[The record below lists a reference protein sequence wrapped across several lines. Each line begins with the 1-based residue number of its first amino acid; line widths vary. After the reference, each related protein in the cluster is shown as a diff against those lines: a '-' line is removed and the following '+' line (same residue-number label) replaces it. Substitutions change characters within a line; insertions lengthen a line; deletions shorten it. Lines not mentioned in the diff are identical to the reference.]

1 MSLKVK
7 TTNGSWVYIPGT
19 KGRDGDEHVYIGAE
33 APSDKS
39 MIWFQTTT
47 ARDSG
52 VRRFDLNS
60 NDWVLLPGTQ
70 GIGIASAIVNED
82 GNLILTLDDIAATT
96 IDTGYVK
103 GPPGAE
109 VQLRS
114 NGSYLQWKYDN
125 ESDWKDLI
133 ALEEITKD
141 YLPLSGGTLTG
152 DLNLSYT
159 TNSDSS
165 KLSVFDTNKDSYY
178 NIASYTGT
186 LNLGDTSKL
195 TIIRSQNFLRR
206 ETGYT
211 KYKIYDEGT
220 FVADTDYATPAF
232 VTTETAKYLPL
243 TGGLMTG
250 PILIHNSG
258 DSLDTVLAYSDG
270 VGILSTAF
278 NSETPYRGI
287 QFGGDSTS
295 IITFNDNGE
304 NRLQHVSGTQFG
316 QILSSIYFRPGREY
330 VEPSAVINSTL
341 TDYTAATSA
350 QDITNTDSIKT
361 ALQKV
366 GFYTKA
372 GLYTKAEIDALI
384 SSVLSYAGSVDSFA
398 NLPTTGVKVG
408 DVYNVRSEFDLDN
421 NHYPAGTNVAA
432 AAVSGNT
439 VTWDPLG
446 GSFELTKASIEAV
459 LTGNITSHTHNYLP
473 LSGGRLTGSLAV
485 ESYIKGIGYLA
496 VAAPSFPQIQFE
508 NASSTPYTSLLFT
521 NILSGNSKSLLFRP
535 DSTVSQDGV
544 VYHSLNFQAGV
555 NYVAPS
561 ALSNYVDLTSTQII
575 SGYKVFSGVPMFGQ
589 KSSTTFNTTGII
601 SDSNDPSIL
610 CFRLGRGDGNSIW
623 RLQQESNTTALLGIQ
638 GRKAMKITSNPSE
651 ISVTADK
658 FIGAATSLVEENI
671 YTATNFGTS
680 DKRLKRSIKKI
691 DEVVTEKAIDSIDLN
706 RSFIYK
712 KSGVKGY
719 GPIAQD
725 LEEVFPE
732 LVYTNDKGIKG
743 INNTALLHLQIQG
756 LYQKIQELQDQLAQT
771 SFKEKIG
778 IWSRL
783 KQALKKWLLP

>member
-96 IDTGYVK
+96 IDTGYIK

-125 ESDWKDLI
+125 EADWKDLI
-133 ALEEITKD
+133 ALEEIIKD

-165 KLSVFDTNKDSYY
+165 KLSVFDANKASYY

-186 LNLGDTSKL
+186 LNLGDASKL

-220 FVADTDYATPAF
+220 FIADTDYATPAF

-243 TGGLMTG
+243 TGGLMAG

-258 DSLDTVLAYSDG
+258 DSLDTILAYSDG
-270 VGILSTAF
+270 VSILSTAS
-278 NSETPYRGI
+278 NSETSYRGI
-287 QFGGDSTS
+287 QLGGDSTS
-295 IITFNDNGE
+295 IIAFNDNGE
-304 NRLQHVSGTQFG
+304 SRLQHTSGSQFG
-316 QILSSIYFRPGREY
+316 YILSSIYFKPGIDY
-330 VEPSAVINSTL
+330 VEPSSVINSIL
-341 TDYTAATSA
+341 TDYTAETSA
-350 QDITNTDSIKT
+350 KDITSTDSIKT

-372 GLYTKAEIDALI
+372 GLYTKAEIDNLI
-384 SSVLSYAGSVDSFA
+384 SSVLTYAGSVNSFA
-398 NLPTTGVKVG
+398 DLPTTGVKVG
-408 DVYNVRSEFDLDN
+408 DVYNIATEFDLGG

-432 AAVSGNT
+432 GAINDGNI
-439 VTWDPLG
+439 TWDPLG
-446 GSFELTKASIEAV
+446 GSFNLTKESVEAV
-459 LTGNITSHTHNYLP
+459 LTGNITSHTHSYLP
-473 LSGGRLTGSLAV
+473 LTGGSLTGNLSTTGIITSTGRLIVRDA
-485 ESYIKGIGYLA
+485 SY
-496 VAAPSFPQIQFE
+496 PQIIFRHTGDS
-508 NASSTPYTSLLFT
+508 AYDSLLFT
-521 NILSGNSKSLLFRP
+521 NTLSGSVRSLLFRP

-544 VYHSLNFQAGV
+544 VYHSLNFQAGIDYIAPATLSG
-555 NYVAPS
+555 YVT
-561 ALSNYVDLTSTQII
+561 TSTTQEIP
-575 SGYKVFSGVPMFGQ
+575 GYKVFTYAPMFGQ
-589 KSSTTFNTTGII
+589 KSSFTYNTTGII
-601 SDSNDPSIL
+601 NNEDASTVFV
-610 CFRLGRGDGNSIW
+610 FRLGSGESIW
-623 RLQQESNTTALLGIQ
+623 RLQQESNTVALLGIQ
-638 GRKAMKITSNPSE
+638 GRKAMKITSNASD
-651 ISVTADK
+651 ISITADK

-691 DEVVTEKAIDSIDLN
+691 DESVIEKAVDSINLN

-719 GPIAQD
+719 GPVAQD

-732 LVYTNDKGIKG
+732 LVYTNDRGIKG
-743 INNTALLHLQIQG
+743 VNNTALLHLQIQG

>member
-70 GIGIASAIVNED
+70 GIGIASAIVNEE

-165 KLSVFDTNKDSYY
+165 KLSVFDANKASYY

-220 FVADTDYATPAF
+220 FIADEDYATPTF

-243 TGGLMTG
+243 AGGLMTG
-250 PILIHNSG
+250 PILTHNSG
-258 DSLDTVLAYSDG
+258 DSLDTVLAYADG
-270 VGILSTAF
+270 VSVLSTTF
-278 NSETPYRGI
+278 NPEVPLRGI

-446 GSFELTKASIEAV
+446 GSFELTKASVEEV
-459 LTGNITSHTHNYLP
+459 LTGNITSHTHSYLP
-473 LSGGRLTGSLAV
+473 LSGGSLTGNLSTTGL
-485 ESYIKGIGYLA
+485 ITTTGQLIIRD
-496 VAAPSFPQIQFE
+496 AAYPQVLFRHTGGS
-508 NASSTPYTSLLFT
+508 AYDSLLFT
-521 NILSGNSKSLLFRP
+521 NTLSGSVRSLMFRP
-535 DSTVSQDGV
+535 DNTVYQDGV
-544 VYHSLNFQAGV
+544 VYHSLNFQAGIDYIAPATLSG
-555 NYVAPS
+555 YVT
-561 ALSNYVDLTSTQII
+561 TSTTQEIP
-575 SGYKVFSGVPMFGQ
+575 GYKVFTYAPMFGQ
-589 KSSTTFNTTGII
+589 KSSFTYNTTGII
-601 SDSNDPSIL
+601 NNEDASTVFI
-610 CFRLGRGDGNSIW
+610 FRLGYGESIW
-623 RLQQESNTTALLGIQ
+623 RLQQESNTVALLGIQ
-638 GRKAMKITSNPSE
+638 GRKAMKITSNASD
-651 ISVTADK
+651 ISITADK

-691 DEVVTEKAIDSIDLN
+691 DESVIEKAVDSINLN

-719 GPIAQD
+719 GPVAQD

-732 LVYTNDKGIKG
+732 LVYTNDRGIKG
-743 INNTALLHLQIQG
+743 VNNTALLHLQIQG

>member
-19 KGRDGDEHVYIGAE
+19 KGRDGDEHVYIGSE

-96 IDTGYVK
+96 IDTGYIK

-125 ESDWKDLI
+125 EADWKDLI

-165 KLSVFDTNKDSYY
+165 KLSVFDANKASYY

-220 FVADTDYATPAF
+220 FIADTDYATPAF

-243 TGGLMTG
+243 TGGLMAG

-258 DSLDTVLAYSDG
+258 DSLDTILAYSDG
-270 VGILSTAF
+270 VSILSTAF
-278 NSETPYRGI
+278 NSETSYRGI
-287 QFGGDSTS
+287 QLGGDSTS
-295 IITFNDNGE
+295 IIAFNDNGE
-304 NRLQHVSGTQFG
+304 SRLQHTSGSQFG
-316 QILSSIYFRPGREY
+316 YILSSIYFKPGIDY
-330 VEPSAVINSTL
+330 VEPSSVINSIL
-341 TDYTAATSA
+341 TDYTAETSA
-350 QDITNTDSIKT
+350 KDITSTDSIKT

-372 GLYTKAEIDALI
+372 GLYTKAEIDNLI
-384 SSVLSYAGSVDSFA
+384 SSVLTYAGSVNSFA
-398 NLPTTGVKVG
+398 DLPTTGVKVG
-408 DVYNVRSEFDLDN
+408 DVYNIATEFDLGG

-432 AAVSGNT
+432 GAINDGNI
-439 VTWDPLG
+439 TWDPLG
-446 GSFELTKASIEAV
+446 GSFNLTKESVEAV
-459 LTGNITSHTHNYLP
+459 LTGNITSHTHSYLP
-473 LSGGRLTGSLAV
+473 LTGGSLTGNLSTTGVITSTGRLIVRDA
-485 ESYIKGIGYLA
+485 SY
-496 VAAPSFPQIQFE
+496 PQIIFRHTGDS
-508 NASSTPYTSLLFT
+508 AYDSLLFT
-521 NILSGNSKSLLFRP
+521 NTLSGSVRSLLFRP

-544 VYHSLNFQAGV
+544 VYHSLNFQAGIDYIAPATLSG
-555 NYVAPS
+555 YVT
-561 ALSNYVDLTSTQII
+561 TSTTQEIP
-575 SGYKVFSGVPMFGQ
+575 GYKVFTYAPMFGQ
-589 KSSTTFNTTGII
+589 KSSFTYNTTGII
-601 SDSNDPSIL
+601 NNEDASTVFV
-610 CFRLGRGDGNSIW
+610 FRLGYGESIW
-623 RLQQESNTTALLGIQ
+623 RLQQESNTVALLGIQ
-638 GRKAMKITSNPSE
+638 GRKAMKITSNASD
-651 ISVTADK
+651 ISITADK

-691 DEVVTEKAIDSIDLN
+691 DESVIEKAVDSINLN

-719 GPIAQD
+719 GPVAQD

-732 LVYTNDKGIKG
+732 LVYTNDRGIKG
-743 INNTALLHLQIQG
+743 VNNTALLHLQIQG

>member
-96 IDTGYVK
+96 IDTGYIK

-125 ESDWKDLI
+125 EADWKDLI
-133 ALEEITKD
+133 ALEEIIKD

-165 KLSVFDTNKDSYY
+165 KLSVFDANKASYY

-186 LNLGDTSKL
+186 LNLGDASKL

-220 FVADTDYATPAF
+220 FIADTDYATPAF

-243 TGGLMTG
+243 TGGLMAG

-258 DSLDTVLAYSDG
+258 DSLDTILAYSDG
-270 VGILSTAF
+270 VSILSTAF
-278 NSETPYRGI
+278 NSETSYRGI
-287 QFGGDSTS
+287 QLGGDSTS
-295 IITFNDNGE
+295 IIAFNDNGE
-304 NRLQHVSGTQFG
+304 SRLQHTSGSQFG
-316 QILSSIYFRPGREY
+316 YILSSIYFKPGIDY
-330 VEPSAVINSTL
+330 VEPSSVINSIL
-341 TDYTAATSA
+341 TDYTAETSA
-350 QDITNTDSIKT
+350 KDITSTDSIKT

-372 GLYTKAEIDALI
+372 GLYTKAEIDNLI
-384 SSVLSYAGSVDSFA
+384 SSVLTYAGSVNSFA
-398 NLPTTGVKVG
+398 DLPTTGVKVG
-408 DVYNVRSEFDLDN
+408 DVYNIATEFDLGG

-432 AAVSGNT
+432 GAINDGNI
-439 VTWDPLG
+439 TWDPLG
-446 GSFELTKASIEAV
+446 GSFNLTKESVEAV
-459 LTGNITSHTHNYLP
+459 LTGNITSHTHSYLP
-473 LSGGRLTGSLAV
+473 LTGGSLTGNLSTTGIITSTGRLIVRDA
-485 ESYIKGIGYLA
+485 SY
-496 VAAPSFPQIQFE
+496 PQIIFRHTGDS
-508 NASSTPYTSLLFT
+508 AYDSLLFT
-521 NILSGNSKSLLFRP
+521 NTLSGSVRSLLFRP

-544 VYHSLNFQAGV
+544 VYHSLNFQAGIDYIAPATLSG
-555 NYVAPS
+555 YVT
-561 ALSNYVDLTSTQII
+561 TSTTQEIP
-575 SGYKVFSGVPMFGQ
+575 GYKVFTYAPMFGQ
-589 KSSTTFNTTGII
+589 KSSFTYNTTGII
-601 SDSNDPSIL
+601 NNEDASTVFV
-610 CFRLGRGDGNSIW
+610 FRLGYGESIW
-623 RLQQESNTTALLGIQ
+623 RLQQESNTVALLGIQ
-638 GRKAMKITSNPSE
+638 GRKAMKITSNASD
-651 ISVTADK
+651 ISITADK

-691 DEVVTEKAIDSIDLN
+691 DESVIEKAVDSINLN

-719 GPIAQD
+719 GPVAQD

-732 LVYTNDKGIKG
+732 LVYTNDRGIKG
-743 INNTALLHLQIQG
+743 VNNTALLHLQIQG

>member
-96 IDTGYVK
+96 IDTGYIK

-125 ESDWKDLI
+125 EADWKDLI
-133 ALEEITKD
+133 ALEEIIKD

-165 KLSVFDTNKDSYY
+165 KLSVFDANKASYY

-186 LNLGDTSKL
+186 LNLGDASKL

-220 FVADTDYATPAF
+220 FIADTDYATPAF

-243 TGGLMTG
+243 TGGLMAG

-258 DSLDTVLAYSDG
+258 DSLDTILAYSDG
-270 VGILSTAF
+270 VSILSTAF
-278 NSETPYRGI
+278 NSETSYRGI
-287 QFGGDSTS
+287 QLGGDSTS
-295 IITFNDNGE
+295 IIAFNDNGE
-304 NRLQHVSGTQFG
+304 SRLQHTSGSQFG
-316 QILSSIYFRPGREY
+316 YILSSIYFKPGIDY
-330 VEPSAVINSTL
+330 VEPSSVINSIL
-341 TDYTAATSA
+341 TDYTAETSA
-350 QDITNTDSIKT
+350 KDITSTDSIKT

-372 GLYTKAEIDALI
+372 GLYTKAEIDNLI
-384 SSVLSYAGSVDSFA
+384 SSVLTYAGSVNSFA
-398 NLPTTGVKVG
+398 DLPTTGVKVG
-408 DVYNVRSEFDLDN
+408 DVYNIATEFDLGG

-432 AAVSGNT
+432 GAINDGNI
-439 VTWDPLG
+439 TWDPLG
-446 GSFELTKASIEAV
+446 GSFNLTKESVEAV
-459 LTGNITSHTHNYLP
+459 LTGNITSHTHSYLP
-473 LSGGRLTGSLAV
+473 LTGGSLTGNLSTTGIITSTGRLIVRDA
-485 ESYIKGIGYLA
+485 SY
-496 VAAPSFPQIQFE
+496 PQIIFRHTGDS
-508 NASSTPYTSLLFT
+508 AYDSLLFT
-521 NILSGNSKSLLFRP
+521 NTLSGSVRSLLFRP

-544 VYHSLNFQAGV
+544 VYHSLNFQAGIDYIAPATLSG
-555 NYVAPS
+555 YVT
-561 ALSNYVDLTSTQII
+561 TSTTQEIP
-575 SGYKVFSGVPMFGQ
+575 GYKVFTYAPMFGQ
-589 KSSTTFNTTGII
+589 KSSFTYNTTGVINNEDT
-601 SDSNDPSIL
+601 STVFV
-610 CFRLGRGDGNSIW
+610 FRLGAGEGIW

-638 GRKAMKITSNPSE
+638 GRKAMKITSNASD
-651 ISVTADK
+651 ISITADK

-691 DEVVTEKAIDSIDLN
+691 DESVIEKAVDSINLN

-719 GPIAQD
+719 GPVAQD

-732 LVYTNDKGIKG
+732 LVYTNDRGIKG
-743 INNTALLHLQIQG
+743 VNNTALLHLQIQG

>member
-141 YLPLSGGTLTG
+141 YLPLEGGTLTG

-159 TNSDSS
+159 TSSDSS
-165 KLSVFDTNKDSYY
+165 KLSVFDTTKGSYY

-446 GSFELTKASIEAV
+446 GSFELTKASVEEV
-459 LTGNITSHTHNYLP
+459 LTGNITSHTHSYLP
-473 LSGGRLTGSLAV
+473 LSGGSLTGNLSTT
-485 ESYIKGIGYLA
+485 GIITSTGQLIVRDATY
-496 VAAPSFPQIQFE
+496 PQIIFRRTGDS
-508 NASSTPYTSLLFT
+508 AYDSLLFT
-521 NILSGNSKSLLFRP
+521 NTLSGSVKSLLFRP
-535 DSTVSQDGV
+535 DSTVSQDGI

-555 NYVAPS
+555 NYVAPGT
-561 ALSNYVDLTSTQII
+561 LSGYVTTSTTQEIP
-575 SGYKVFSGVPMFGQ
+575 GYKVFTYAPMFGQ
-589 KSSTTFNTTGII
+589 KSSFTYNTTGVINNEDT
-601 SDSNDPSIL
+601 STVFV
-610 CFRLGRGDGNSIW
+610 FRLGAGEGIW

-638 GRKAMKITSNPSE
+638 GRKAMKITSNASDVS
-651 ISVTADK
+651 ITADK

-691 DEVVTEKAIDSIDLN
+691 DEAVIEKAIDSINLN

-725 LEEVFPE
+725 LEEIFPE
-732 LVYTNDKGIKG
+732 LVYTNDRGIKG
-743 INNTALLHLQIQG
+743 VNNTALLHLQIQG

>member
-96 IDTGYVK
+96 IDTGYIK

-133 ALEEITKD
+133 ALEEIIKD

-165 KLSVFDTNKDSYY
+165 KLSVFDANKASYY

-186 LNLGDTSKL
+186 LNLGDASKL

-220 FVADTDYATPAF
+220 FIADTDYATPAF

-243 TGGLMTG
+243 TGGLMAG

-258 DSLDTVLAYSDG
+258 DSLDTILAYSDG
-270 VGILSTAF
+270 VSILSTAF
-278 NSETPYRGI
+278 NSETSYRGI
-287 QFGGDSTS
+287 QLGGDSTS
-295 IITFNDNGE
+295 IIAFNDNGE
-304 NRLQHVSGTQFG
+304 SRLQHTSGSQFG
-316 QILSSIYFRPGREY
+316 YILSSIYFKPGIDY
-330 VEPSAVINSTL
+330 VEPSSVINSIL
-341 TDYTAATSA
+341 TDYTAETSA
-350 QDITNTDSIKT
+350 KDITSTDSIKT

-372 GLYTKAEIDALI
+372 GLYTKAEIDTLI

-421 NHYPAGTNVAA
+421 NHYPEGTNVAA

-446 GSFELTKASIEAV
+446 GSFNLTKESVEAV
-459 LTGNITSHTHNYLP
+459 LTGNITSHTHSYLP
-473 LSGGRLTGSLAV
+473 LTGGSLTGNLT
-485 ESYIKGIGYLA
+485 SYGRITATGQFIVQDATY
-496 VAAPSFPQIQFE
+496 PQVLFRHTGDS
-508 NASSTPYTSLLFT
+508 AYDSLLFT
-521 NILSGNSKSLLFRP
+521 STLSGAVKSLLFRP

-544 VYHSLNFQAGV
+544 VYHSLNFQAGIDYIAPATLSG
-555 NYVAPS
+555 YVTA
-561 ALSNYVDLTSTQII
+561 AGTTQYI
-575 SGYKVFSGVPMFGQ
+575 SGYKIVQTSMMFGE
-589 KSSTTFNTTGII
+589 KSDPVYNTSGSITGNGNST
-601 SDSNDPSIL
+601 L
-610 CFRLGRGDGNSIW
+610 LMFRLAESDSIW

-638 GRKAMKITSNPSE
+638 GRKAMKITSNASD
-651 ISVTADK
+651 ISITADK

-691 DEVVTEKAIDSIDLN
+691 DEAVIEKAIDSINLN

-732 LVYTNDKGIKG
+732 LVYTNDRGIKG
-743 INNTALLHLQIQG
+743 VNNTALLHLQIQG

>member
-70 GIGIASAIVNED
+70 GIGIASAIVNEE

-165 KLSVFDTNKDSYY
+165 KLSVFDANKASYY

-220 FVADTDYATPAF
+220 FIADTDYATPAF

-243 TGGLMTG
+243 TGGLMAG

-258 DSLDTVLAYSDG
+258 DSLDTILAYSDG
-270 VGILSTAF
+270 VSILSTAF
-278 NSETPYRGI
+278 NSEASYRGI
-287 QFGGDSTS
+287 QLGGDSTS
-295 IITFNDNGE
+295 IIAFNDNGE
-304 NRLQHVSGTQFG
+304 SRLQHTSGSQFG
-316 QILSSIYFRPGREY
+316 YILSSIYFKPGINY
-330 VEPSAVINSTL
+330 VEPSSVINSIL
-341 TDYTAATSA
+341 TDYTAETSA
-350 QDITNTDSIKT
+350 KDITSTDSIKT

-372 GLYTKAEIDALI
+372 GLYTKAEIDNLI
-384 SSVLSYAGSVDSFA
+384 SSVLTYAGSVNSFA
-398 NLPTTGVKVG
+398 DLPTTGVKVG
-408 DVYNVRSEFDLDN
+408 DVYNIATEFDLGG

-432 AAVSGNT
+432 GAINDGNI
-439 VTWDPLG
+439 TWDPLG
-446 GSFELTKASIEAV
+446 GSFNLTKESVEAV
-459 LTGNITSHTHNYLP
+459 LTGNITSHTHSYLP
-473 LSGGRLTGSLAV
+473 LTGGSLTGNLSTTGIITSTGRLIVRDA
-485 ESYIKGIGYLA
+485 SY
-496 VAAPSFPQIQFE
+496 PQIIFRHTGDS
-508 NASSTPYTSLLFT
+508 AYDSLLFT
-521 NILSGNSKSLLFRP
+521 NTLSGSVRSLLFRP

-544 VYHSLNFQAGV
+544 VYHSLNFQAGIDYIAPATLSG
-555 NYVAPS
+555 YVT
-561 ALSNYVDLTSTQII
+561 TSTTQEIP
-575 SGYKVFSGVPMFGQ
+575 GYKVFTYAPMFGQ
-589 KSSTTFNTTGII
+589 KSSFTYNTTGII
-601 SDSNDPSIL
+601 NNEDASTVFV
-610 CFRLGRGDGNSIW
+610 FRLGYGESIW
-623 RLQQESNTTALLGIQ
+623 RLQQESNTVALLGIQ
-638 GRKAMKITSNPSE
+638 GRKAMKITSNASD
-651 ISVTADK
+651 ISITADK

-691 DEVVTEKAIDSIDLN
+691 DESVIEKAVDSINLN

-719 GPIAQD
+719 GPVAQD

-732 LVYTNDKGIKG
+732 LVYTNDRGIKG
-743 INNTALLHLQIQG
+743 VNNTALLHLQIQG

>member
-96 IDTGYVK
+96 IDTGYIK

-125 ESDWKDLI
+125 EADWKDLI
-133 ALEEITKD
+133 ALEEIIKA

-165 KLSVFDTNKDSYY
+165 KLSVFDANKASYY

-186 LNLGDTSKL
+186 LNLGDASKL

-206 ETGYT
+206 ETGYA

-220 FVADTDYATPAF
+220 FIADTDYATPAF

-250 PILIHNSG
+250 PVLIHNSG
-258 DSLDTVLAYSDG
+258 DSLDTILAYSDG
-270 VGILSTAF
+270 VSILSTAF
-278 NSETPYRGI
+278 NSETSYRGI
-287 QFGGDSTS
+287 QLGGDSTS
-295 IITFNDNGE
+295 IIAFNDNGE
-304 NRLQHVSGTQFG
+304 SRLQHTSGSQFG
-316 QILSSIYFRPGREY
+316 YILSSIYFKPGIDY
-330 VEPSAVINSTL
+330 VEPSSVINSIL
-341 TDYTAATSA
+341 TDYTAETSA
-350 QDITNTDSIKT
+350 KDITSTDSIKT

-372 GLYTKAEIDALI
+372 GLYTKAEIDNLI
-384 SSVLSYAGSVDSFA
+384 SSVLTYAGSVNSFA
-398 NLPTTGVKVG
+398 DLPTTGVKVG
-408 DVYNVRSEFDLDN
+408 DVYNIATEFDLGG

-432 AAVSGNT
+432 GAINDGNI
-439 VTWDPLG
+439 TWDPLG
-446 GSFELTKASIEAV
+446 GSFNLTKESVEAV
-459 LTGNITSHTHNYLP
+459 LTGNITSHTHSYLP
-473 LSGGRLTGSLAV
+473 LTGGSLTGNLA
-485 ESYIKGIGYLA
+485 SYGRITATGQLIVRDASY
-496 VAAPSFPQIQFE
+496 PQILFRHIGDS
-508 NASSTPYTSLLFT
+508 AYDSLLFT
-521 NILSGNSKSLLFRP
+521 NTSSGSVKSLLFRP
-535 DSTVSQDGV
+535 DSTVYQDGV

-555 NYVAPS
+555 DYVAPET
-561 ALSNYVDLTSTQII
+561 LSGYVTAAGTTQYI
-575 SGYKVFSGVPMFGQ
+575 SGYKIVQTSMMFGE
-589 KSSTTFNTTGII
+589 KSDPVYNTSGGITGNGNST
-601 SDSNDPSIL
+601 L
-610 CFRLGRGDGNSIW
+610 LMFRLAESDSIW

-638 GRKAMKITSNPSE
+638 GRKAMKITSNASDVS
-651 ISVTADK
+651 ITADK

-691 DEVVTEKAIDSIDLN
+691 DESVIEKAVDSINLN

-719 GPIAQD
+719 GPVAQD

-732 LVYTNDKGIKG
+732 LVYTNDRGIKG
-743 INNTALLHLQIQG
+743 VNNTALLHLQIQG

>member
-141 YLPLSGGTLTG
+141 YLPLEGGTLTG

-159 TNSDSS
+159 TSSDSS
-165 KLSVFDTNKDSYY
+165 KLSVFDTTKGSYY

-384 SSVLSYAGSVDSFA
+384 SSVLSYAGSVDSFT

-446 GSFELTKASIEAV
+446 GSFELTKASVEEV
-459 LTGNITSHTHNYLP
+459 LTGNITSHTHSYLP
-473 LSGGRLTGSLAV
+473 LSGGSLTGNLST
-485 ESYIKGIGYLA
+485 IGLITTTGQLIIRDTTY
-496 VAAPSFPQIQFE
+496 PQVLFRHTG
-508 NASSTPYTSLLFT
+508 ASGYDSLLYVNT
-521 NILSGNSKSLLFRP
+521 LSGTVRSLIFRP
-535 DSTVSQDGV
+535 DTTTTTDGI
-544 VYHSLNFQAGV
+544 VYHSLNFQAGID
-555 NYVAPS
+555 YIAP
-561 ALSNYVDLTSTQII
+561 ATLSNYVTLDSVQDVTAKKTFRAPIFFGAKASPAYNNTAIINAEDNATWFIGAVSGNESWWRCQQRDPQSIMIGCQNGKGFQI
-575 SGYKVFSGVPMFGQ
+575 Y
-589 KSSTTFNTTGII
+589 SSPYTVY
-601 SDSNDPSIL
+601 
-610 CFRLGRGDGNSIW
+610 
-623 RLQQESNTTALLGIQ
+623 
-638 GRKAMKITSNPSE
+638 
-651 ISVTADK
+651 VTADK

-691 DEVVTEKAIDSIDLN
+691 DEAVIGKAVDSINLN

-719 GPIAQD
+719 GPVAQD

-732 LVYTNDKGIKG
+732 LVYTNDRGIKG
-743 INNTALLHLQIQG
+743 VNNTALLHLQIQG

>member
-96 IDTGYVK
+96 IDTGYIK

-125 ESDWKDLI
+125 EADWKDLI
-133 ALEEITKD
+133 ALEEIIKD

-165 KLSVFDTNKDSYY
+165 KLSVFDANKASYY

-186 LNLGDTSKL
+186 LNLGDASKL

-220 FVADTDYATPAF
+220 FIADTDYATPAF

-243 TGGLMTG
+243 TGGLMAG

-258 DSLDTVLAYSDG
+258 DSLDTILAYSDG
-270 VGILSTAF
+270 VSILSTAF
-278 NSETPYRGI
+278 NSETSYRGI
-287 QFGGDSTS
+287 QLGGDSTS
-295 IITFNDNGE
+295 IIAFNDNGE
-304 NRLQHVSGTQFG
+304 SRLQHTSGSQFG
-316 QILSSIYFRPGREY
+316 YILSSIYFKPGIDY
-330 VEPSAVINSTL
+330 VEPSSVINSIL
-341 TDYTAATSA
+341 TDYTAETSA
-350 QDITNTDSIKT
+350 KDITSTDSIKT

-372 GLYTKAEIDALI
+372 GLYTKAEIDNLI
-384 SSVLSYAGSVDSFA
+384 SSVLTYAGSVNSFA
-398 NLPTTGVKVG
+398 DLPTTGVKVG
-408 DVYNVRSEFDLDN
+408 DVYNIATEFDLGG

-432 AAVSGNT
+432 GAINDGNI
-439 VTWDPLG
+439 TWDPLG
-446 GSFELTKASIEAV
+446 GSFNLTKESVEAV
-459 LTGNITSHTHNYLP
+459 LTGNITSHTHSYLP
-473 LSGGRLTGSLAV
+473 LTGGSLTGNLSTTGIITSTGRLIVRDA
-485 ESYIKGIGYLA
+485 SY
-496 VAAPSFPQIQFE
+496 PQIIFRHTGDS
-508 NASSTPYTSLLFT
+508 AYDSLLFT
-521 NILSGNSKSLLFRP
+521 NTLSGSVRSLLFRP

-544 VYHSLNFQAGV
+544 VYHSLNFQAGIDYIAPATLSG
-555 NYVAPS
+555 YVT
-561 ALSNYVDLTSTQII
+561 TSTTQEIP
-575 SGYKVFSGVPMFGQ
+575 GYKVFTYAPMFGQ
-589 KSSTTFNTTGII
+589 KSSFTYNATGII
-601 SDSNDPSIL
+601 NNEDASTVFV
-610 CFRLGRGDGNSIW
+610 FRLGSGESIW
-623 RLQQESNTTALLGIQ
+623 RLQQESNTVALLGIQ
-638 GRKAMKITSNPSE
+638 GRKAMKITSNASD
-651 ISVTADK
+651 ISITADK

-691 DEVVTEKAIDSIDLN
+691 DESVIEKAVDSINLN

-712 KSGVKGY
+712 KSEVKGY
-719 GPIAQD
+719 GPVAQD

-732 LVYTNDKGIKG
+732 LVYTNDRGIKG
-743 INNTALLHLQIQG
+743 VNNTALLHLQIQG

>member
-19 KGRDGDEHVYIGAE
+19 KGRDGDEHVYIGSE

-258 DSLDTVLAYSDG
+258 DSLDTVLAYADG
-270 VGILSTAF
+270 VSVLSTTF
-278 NSETPYRGI
+278 NPEVPLRGI

-446 GSFELTKASIEAV
+446 GSFELTKASVEEV
-459 LTGNITSHTHNYLP
+459 LTGNITSHTHSYLP
-473 LSGGRLTGSLAV
+473 LSGGSLTGNLSTTGLITTTGQLIIRDTTYPQVLFRHTGA
-485 ESYIKGIGYLA
+485 SGYD
-496 VAAPSFPQIQFE
+496 
-508 NASSTPYTSLLFT
+508 SLLYVNT
-521 NILSGNSKSLLFRP
+521 LSGTVRSLIFRP
-535 DSTVSQDGV
+535 DATITTDGI

-561 ALSNYVDLTSTQII
+561 ALSNYVTLNSAQDISAKKTFKAPVFFGAKASAEYNNTDTINDADNATWFIGAVNGNEAWWRCQQRDAQSIMIGRQGGKGFQI
-575 SGYKVFSGVPMFGQ
+575 Y
-589 KSSTTFNTTGII
+589 SSPYTVY
-601 SDSNDPSIL
+601 
-610 CFRLGRGDGNSIW
+610 
-623 RLQQESNTTALLGIQ
+623 
-638 GRKAMKITSNPSE
+638 
-651 ISVTADK
+651 VTADK

-691 DEVVTEKAIDSIDLN
+691 DEVVTEKAVDSINLN

-732 LVYTNDKGIKG
+732 LVYTNDRGIKG
-743 INNTALLHLQIQG
+743 VNNTALLHLQIQG

>member
-19 KGRDGDEHVYIGAE
+19 KGRDGDEHVYIGSE

-96 IDTGYVK
+96 IDTGYIK

-125 ESDWKDLI
+125 EADWKDLI
-133 ALEEITKD
+133 ALEEIIKD

-165 KLSVFDTNKDSYY
+165 KLSVFDANKASYY

-220 FVADTDYATPAF
+220 FIADTDYATPAF

-243 TGGLMTG
+243 TGGLMAG

-258 DSLDTVLAYSDG
+258 DSLDTILAYSDG
-270 VGILSTAF
+270 VSILSTAF
-278 NSETPYRGI
+278 NSETSYRGI
-287 QFGGDSTS
+287 QLGGDSTS
-295 IITFNDNGE
+295 IIAFNDNGE
-304 NRLQHVSGTQFG
+304 SRLQHTSGSQFG
-316 QILSSIYFRPGREY
+316 YILSSIYFKPGIDY
-330 VEPSAVINSTL
+330 VEPSSVINSIL
-341 TDYTAATSA
+341 TDYTAETSA
-350 QDITNTDSIKT
+350 KDITSTDSIKT

-372 GLYTKAEIDALI
+372 GLYTKAEIDNLI
-384 SSVLSYAGSVDSFA
+384 SSVLTYAGSVNSFA
-398 NLPTTGVKVG
+398 DLPTTGVKVG
-408 DVYNVRSEFDLDN
+408 DVYNIATEFDLGG

-432 AAVSGNT
+432 GAINDGNI
-439 VTWDPLG
+439 TWDPLG
-446 GSFELTKASIEAV
+446 GSFNLTKESVEAV
-459 LTGNITSHTHNYLP
+459 LTGNITSHTHSYLP
-473 LSGGRLTGSLAV
+473 LTGGSLTGNLSTTGIITSTGRLIVRDA
-485 ESYIKGIGYLA
+485 SY
-496 VAAPSFPQIQFE
+496 PQIIFRHTGDS
-508 NASSTPYTSLLFT
+508 AYDSLLFT
-521 NILSGNSKSLLFRP
+521 NTLSGSVRSLLFRP
-535 DSTVSQDGV
+535 DSTVSQDGI
-544 VYHSLNFQAGV
+544 VYHSLNFQAGIDYIAPATLSG
-555 NYVAPS
+555 YVT
-561 ALSNYVDLTSTQII
+561 TSTTQEIP
-575 SGYKVFSGVPMFGQ
+575 GYKVFTYAPMFGQ
-589 KSSTTFNTTGII
+589 KSSFTYNTTGII
-601 SDSNDPSIL
+601 NNEDASTVFI
-610 CFRLGRGDGNSIW
+610 FRLGSGESIW
-623 RLQQESNTTALLGIQ
+623 RLQQESNTVALLGIQ
-638 GRKAMKITSNPSE
+638 GRKAMKITSNASD
-651 ISVTADK
+651 ISITADK

-691 DEVVTEKAIDSIDLN
+691 DESVIEKAVDSINLN

-719 GPIAQD
+719 GPVAQD

-732 LVYTNDKGIKG
+732 LVYTNDRGIKG
-743 INNTALLHLQIQG
+743 VNNTALLHLQIQG

>member
-70 GIGIASAIVNED
+70 GIGIASAIVNEE

-159 TNSDSS
+159 TNSNSS

-220 FVADTDYATPAF
+220 FIADEDYATPTF

-243 TGGLMTG
+243 AGGLMTG
-250 PILIHNSG
+250 PILTHNSG
-258 DSLDTVLAYSDG
+258 DSLDTVLAYADG
-270 VGILSTAF
+270 VSVLSTTF
-278 NSETPYRGI
+278 NPEVPLRGI

-446 GSFELTKASIEAV
+446 GSFELTKASVEEV
-459 LTGNITSHTHNYLP
+459 LTGNITSHTHSYLP
-473 LSGGRLTGSLAV
+473 LSGGSLTGNLSTTGLITTTGQLIIRDTTYPQVLFRHTGA
-485 ESYIKGIGYLA
+485 SGYD
-496 VAAPSFPQIQFE
+496 
-508 NASSTPYTSLLFT
+508 SLLYVNT
-521 NILSGNSKSLLFRP
+521 LSGTVRSLIFRP
-535 DSTVSQDGV
+535 DATITTDGI

-561 ALSNYVDLTSTQII
+561 ALSNYVTLNSAQDISAKKTFKAPVFFGAKASAEYNNTNTINDADNATWFIGAVNGNEAWWRCQQRDAQSIMIGRQGGKGFQI
-575 SGYKVFSGVPMFGQ
+575 Y
-589 KSSTTFNTTGII
+589 SSPYTVY
-601 SDSNDPSIL
+601 
-610 CFRLGRGDGNSIW
+610 
-623 RLQQESNTTALLGIQ
+623 
-638 GRKAMKITSNPSE
+638 
-651 ISVTADK
+651 VTADK

-691 DEVVTEKAIDSIDLN
+691 DEVVTEKAVDSINLN

-719 GPIAQD
+719 GPVAQD

-732 LVYTNDKGIKG
+732 LVYTNDRGIKG
-743 INNTALLHLQIQG
+743 VNNTALLHLQIQG

>member
-19 KGRDGDEHVYIGAE
+19 KGRDGDEHVYIGSE

-96 IDTGYVK
+96 IDTGYIK

-159 TNSDSS
+159 TNSNSS

-220 FVADTDYATPAF
+220 FIADEDYATPTF

-243 TGGLMTG
+243 AGGLMTG
-250 PILIHNSG
+250 PILTHNSG
-258 DSLDTVLAYSDG
+258 DSLDTVLAYADG
-270 VGILSTAF
+270 VSVLSTTF
-278 NSETPYRGI
+278 NPEVPLRGI

-446 GSFELTKASIEAV
+446 GSFELTKASVEEV
-459 LTGNITSHTHNYLP
+459 LTGNITSHTHSYLP
-473 LSGGRLTGSLAV
+473 LSGGSLTGNLSTTGLITTTGQLIIRDTTYPQVLFRHTGA
-485 ESYIKGIGYLA
+485 SGYD
-496 VAAPSFPQIQFE
+496 
-508 NASSTPYTSLLFT
+508 SLLYVNT
-521 NILSGNSKSLLFRP
+521 RSGTVRSLIFRP
-535 DSTVSQDGV
+535 DTAITTDGI

-561 ALSNYVDLTSTQII
+561 ALSNYVTLNSAQDISAKKTFKAPVFFGAKASAEYNNTDTINDADNATWFIGAVNGNDAWWRWQQRDAQSIMIGRQGGKGFQI
-575 SGYKVFSGVPMFGQ
+575 Y
-589 KSSTTFNTTGII
+589 SSPYTVY
-601 SDSNDPSIL
+601 
-610 CFRLGRGDGNSIW
+610 
-623 RLQQESNTTALLGIQ
+623 
-638 GRKAMKITSNPSE
+638 
-651 ISVTADK
+651 VTADK

-691 DEVVTEKAIDSIDLN
+691 DEAISNKAVDSISLN

-712 KSGVKGY
+712 KSGIKGY

-725 LEEVFPE
+725 LEEVFPD

-743 INNTALLHLQIQG
+743 VNNTALLHLQIQG
-756 LYQKIQELQDQLAQT
+756 LYQKIQELQNQLAQT

-778 IWSRL
+778 IWSKL

>member
-96 IDTGYVK
+96 IDTGYIK

-125 ESDWKDLI
+125 EADWKDLI
-133 ALEEITKD
+133 ALEEIIKA

-165 KLSVFDTNKDSYY
+165 KLSVFDANKASYY

-186 LNLGDTSKL
+186 LNLGDASKL

-220 FVADTDYATPAF
+220 FIADTDYATPAF

-250 PILIHNSG
+250 PVLIHNSG
-258 DSLDTVLAYSDG
+258 DSLDTILAYSDG
-270 VGILSTAF
+270 VSILSTAF
-278 NSETPYRGI
+278 NSETSYRGI
-287 QFGGDSTS
+287 QLGGDSTS
-295 IITFNDNGE
+295 IIAFNDNGE
-304 NRLQHVSGTQFG
+304 SRLQHTSGSQFG
-316 QILSSIYFRPGREY
+316 YILSSIYFKPGIDY
-330 VEPSAVINSTL
+330 VEPSSVINSIL
-341 TDYTAATSA
+341 TDYTAETSA
-350 QDITNTDSIKT
+350 KDITSTDSIKT

-372 GLYTKAEIDALI
+372 GLYTKAEIDNLI
-384 SSVLSYAGSVDSFA
+384 SSVLTYAGSVNSFA
-398 NLPTTGVKVG
+398 DLPTTGVKVG
-408 DVYNVRSEFDLDN
+408 DVYNIATEFDLGG

-432 AAVSGNT
+432 GAINDGNI
-439 VTWDPLG
+439 TWDPLG
-446 GSFELTKASIEAV
+446 GSFNLTKESVEAV
-459 LTGNITSHTHNYLP
+459 LTGNITSHTHSYLP
-473 LSGGRLTGSLAV
+473 LTGGSLTGNLSTTGRITSTGQLIVRDA
-485 ESYIKGIGYLA
+485 SY
-496 VAAPSFPQIQFE
+496 PQIIFRHIGD
-508 NASSTPYTSLLFT
+508 STYDSLLFT
-521 NILSGNSKSLLFRP
+521 STLSGSVRSLLFRP

-544 VYHSLNFQAGV
+544 VYHSLNFQAGIDYIAPATLSG
-555 NYVAPS
+555 YVTA
-561 ALSNYVDLTSTQII
+561 AGTTQYI
-575 SGYKVFSGVPMFGQ
+575 SGYKIVQTSMMFGE
-589 KSSTTFNTTGII
+589 KSDPVYNTSGSITGNGNST
-601 SDSNDPSIL
+601 L
-610 CFRLGRGDGNSIW
+610 LMFRLAESDSIW

-638 GRKAMKITSNPSE
+638 GRKAMKITSNASD
-651 ISVTADK
+651 ISITADK

-691 DEVVTEKAIDSIDLN
+691 DESVIEKAVDSINLN

-719 GPIAQD
+719 GPVAQD

-732 LVYTNDKGIKG
+732 LVYTNDRGIKG
-743 INNTALLHLQIQG
+743 VNNTALLHLQIQG

>member
-96 IDTGYVK
+96 IDTGYIK

-125 ESDWKDLI
+125 EADWKDLI
-133 ALEEITKD
+133 ALEEIIKD

-165 KLSVFDTNKDSYY
+165 KLSVFDANKASYY

-220 FVADTDYATPAF
+220 FIADTDYATPAF

-243 TGGLMTG
+243 TGGLMAG

-258 DSLDTVLAYSDG
+258 DSLDTILAYSDG
-270 VGILSTAF
+270 VSILSTAF
-278 NSETPYRGI
+278 NSETSYRGI
-287 QFGGDSTS
+287 QLGGDSTS
-295 IITFNDNGE
+295 IIAFNDNGE
-304 NRLQHVSGTQFG
+304 SRLQHTSGSQFG
-316 QILSSIYFRPGREY
+316 YILSSIYFKPGIDY
-330 VEPSAVINSTL
+330 VEPSSVINSIL
-341 TDYTAATSA
+341 TDYTAETSA
-350 QDITNTDSIKT
+350 KDITSTDSIKT

-372 GLYTKAEIDALI
+372 GLYTKAEIDNLI
-384 SSVLSYAGSVDSFA
+384 SSVLTYAGSVNSFA
-398 NLPTTGVKVG
+398 DLPTTGVKVG
-408 DVYNVRSEFDLDN
+408 DVYNIATEFDLGGS
-421 NHYPAGTNVAA
+421 HYPAGTNVAA
-432 AAVSGNT
+432 EAINDNNI
-439 VTWDPLG
+439 TWDPLG
-446 GSFELTKASIEAV
+446 GSFELTKASVEAV
-459 LTGNITSHTHNYLP
+459 LTGNITSHTHSYLP
-473 LSGGRLTGSLAV
+473 LTGGSLTGNLSTTGIITSTGRLIVRDA
-485 ESYIKGIGYLA
+485 GY
-496 VAAPSFPQIQFE
+496 PQIIFRHVGDS
-508 NASSTPYTSLLFT
+508 AYDSLLFT
-521 NILSGNSKSLLFRP
+521 NTLSGSVKSLLFRP
-535 DSTVSQDGV
+535 DSTVSQDGI
-544 VYHSLNFQAGV
+544 VYHSLNFQAGIDYIAPETLSG
-555 NYVAPS
+555 YVT
-561 ALSNYVDLTSTQII
+561 TSTTQEIP
-575 SGYKVFSGVPMFGQ
+575 GYKVFTYAPMFGQ
-589 KSSTTFNTTGII
+589 KSSFTYNTTGVINNEDT
-601 SDSNDPSIL
+601 STVFV
-610 CFRLGRGDGNSIW
+610 FRLGAGEGIW

-638 GRKAMKITSNPSE
+638 GRKAMKITSNASDVS
-651 ISVTADK
+651 ITADK

-691 DEVVTEKAIDSIDLN
+691 DESVIEKAVDSINLN

-719 GPIAQD
+719 GPVAQD

-732 LVYTNDKGIKG
+732 LVYTNDRGIKG
-743 INNTALLHLQIQG
+743 VNNTALLHLQIQG

>member
-70 GIGIASAIVNED
+70 GIGIASAIVNEE

-96 IDTGYVK
+96 IDTGYIK

-141 YLPLSGGTLTG
+141 YLPLEGGTLTG

-159 TNSDSS
+159 TSSDSS
-165 KLSVFDTNKDSYY
+165 KLSVFDTTKGSYY

-295 IITFNDNGE
+295 IIAFNDNGE
-304 NRLQHVSGTQFG
+304 SRLQHTSGSQFG
-316 QILSSIYFRPGREY
+316 YILSSIYFKPGVNY
-330 VEPSAVINSTL
+330 VEPSSVINSIL
-341 TDYTAATSA
+341 TDYTAETSA
-350 QDITNTDSIKT
+350 KDITSTDSIKT

-446 GSFELTKASIEAV
+446 GSFELTKASVEEV
-459 LTGNITSHTHNYLP
+459 LTGNITSHTHSYLP
-473 LSGGRLTGSLAV
+473 LSGGSLTGNLSTTGLITTTGQLIIRDTTYPQVLFRHTGA
-485 ESYIKGIGYLA
+485 SGYD
-496 VAAPSFPQIQFE
+496 
-508 NASSTPYTSLLFT
+508 SLLYVNT
-521 NILSGNSKSLLFRP
+521 LSGTVKSLIFRP
-535 DSTVSQDGV
+535 DATTTTDGI

-555 NYVAPS
+555 NYVTPS
-561 ALSNYVDLTSTQII
+561 TLNNYVTVSGPTQTIP
-575 SGYKVFSGVPMFGQ
+575 GYKIFQSSVMFGEKSSPVYNTSGVITDNGN
-589 KSSTTFNTTGII
+589 SSL
-601 SDSNDPSIL
+601 IL
-610 CFRLGRGDGNSIW
+610 FRLQESDNIW

-651 ISVTADK
+651 ISITADK

-691 DEVVTEKAIDSIDLN
+691 DESVIEKAVDSINLN

-719 GPIAQD
+719 GPVAQD

-732 LVYTNDKGIKG
+732 LVYTNDRGIKG
-743 INNTALLHLQIQG
+743 VNNTALLHLQIQG

>member
-96 IDTGYVK
+96 IDTGYIK

-125 ESDWKDLI
+125 EADWKDLI
-133 ALEEITKD
+133 ALEEIIKD

-165 KLSVFDTNKDSYY
+165 KLSVFDANKASYY

-186 LNLGDTSKL
+186 LNLGDASKL

-220 FVADTDYATPAF
+220 FIADTDYATPAF

-243 TGGLMTG
+243 TGGLMAG

-258 DSLDTVLAYSDG
+258 DSLDTILAYSDG
-270 VGILSTAF
+270 VSILSTAF
-278 NSETPYRGI
+278 NSETSYRGI
-287 QFGGDSTS
+287 QLGGDSTS
-295 IITFNDNGE
+295 IIAFNDNGE
-304 NRLQHVSGTQFG
+304 SRLQHTSGSQFG
-316 QILSSIYFRPGREY
+316 YILSSIYFKPGIDY
-330 VEPSAVINSTL
+330 VEPSSVINSIL
-341 TDYTAATSA
+341 TDYTAETSA
-350 QDITNTDSIKT
+350 KDITSTDSIKT

-372 GLYTKAEIDALI
+372 GLYTKAEIDNLI
-384 SSVLSYAGSVDSFA
+384 SSVLTYAGSVNSFA
-398 NLPTTGVKVG
+398 DLPTTGVKVG
-408 DVYNVRSEFDLDN
+408 DVYNIATEFDLGG

-432 AAVSGNT
+432 GAINDGNI
-439 VTWDPLG
+439 TWDPLG
-446 GSFELTKASIEAV
+446 GSFNLTKESVEAV
-459 LTGNITSHTHNYLP
+459 LTGNITSHTHSYLP
-473 LSGGRLTGSLAV
+473 LTGGSLTGNLSTT
-485 ESYIKGIGYLA
+485 GIITSTGQLIVRDARY
-496 VAAPSFPQIQFE
+496 PQILFRH
-508 NASSTPYTSLLFT
+508 AGDSAYDSLLFT
-521 NILSGNSKSLLFRP
+521 NTLSGAVKSLLFRP
-535 DSTVSQDGV
+535 DSTVYQDGV
-544 VYHSLNFQAGV
+544 VYHSLNFQAGIDYIAPATLSG
-555 NYVAPS
+555 YVT
-561 ALSNYVDLTSTQII
+561 TSTTQEIP
-575 SGYKVFSGVPMFGQ
+575 GYKVFTYAPMFGQ
-589 KSSTTFNTTGII
+589 KSSFTYNTTGII
-601 SDSNDPSIL
+601 NNEDASTVFV
-610 CFRLGRGDGNSIW
+610 FRLGSGESIW
-623 RLQQESNTTALLGIQ
+623 RLQQESNTVALLGIQ
-638 GRKAMKITSNPSE
+638 GRKAMKITSNASD
-651 ISVTADK
+651 ISITADK

-691 DEVVTEKAIDSIDLN
+691 DESVIEKAVDSINLN

-719 GPIAQD
+719 GPVAQD

-732 LVYTNDKGIKG
+732 LVYTNDRGIKG
-743 INNTALLHLQIQG
+743 VNNTALLHLQIQG

>member
-96 IDTGYVK
+96 IDTGYIK

-125 ESDWKDLI
+125 EADWKDLI
-133 ALEEITKD
+133 ALEEIIKD

-165 KLSVFDTNKDSYY
+165 KLSVFDANKASYY

-220 FVADTDYATPAF
+220 FIADTDYATPAF
-232 VTTETAKYLPL
+232 VTAETAKYLPL
-243 TGGLMTG
+243 TGGLMAG

-258 DSLDTVLAYSDG
+258 DSLDTILAYSDG
-270 VGILSTAF
+270 VSILSTAF
-278 NSETPYRGI
+278 NSETSYRGI
-287 QFGGDSTS
+287 QLGGDSTS
-295 IITFNDNGE
+295 IIAFNDNGE
-304 NRLQHVSGTQFG
+304 SRLQHTSGSQFG
-316 QILSSIYFRPGREY
+316 YILSSIYFKPGIDY
-330 VEPSAVINSTL
+330 VEPSSVINSIL
-341 TDYTAATSA
+341 TDYTAETSA
-350 QDITNTDSIKT
+350 KDITSTDSIKT

-372 GLYTKAEIDALI
+372 GLYTKAEIDNLI
-384 SSVLSYAGSVDSFA
+384 SSVLTYAGSVNSFA
-398 NLPTTGVKVG
+398 DLPTTGVKVG
-408 DVYNVRSEFDLDN
+408 DVYNIATEFDLGG

-432 AAVSGNT
+432 GAINDGNI
-439 VTWDPLG
+439 TWDPLG
-446 GSFELTKASIEAV
+446 GSFNLTKESVEAV
-459 LTGNITSHTHNYLP
+459 LTGNITSHTHSYLP
-473 LSGGRLTGSLAV
+473 LTGGSLTGNLSTTGIITSTGQLIVRDA
-485 ESYIKGIGYLA
+485 SY
-496 VAAPSFPQIQFE
+496 PQILFRHVGDS
-508 NASSTPYTSLLFT
+508 AYDSLLFT
-521 NILSGNSKSLLFRP
+521 STLSGAVKSLLFRP

-544 VYHSLNFQAGV
+544 VYHSLNFQAGIDYIAPATLSG
-555 NYVAPS
+555 YVT
-561 ALSNYVDLTSTQII
+561 TSTTQEIP
-575 SGYKVFSGVPMFGQ
+575 GYKVFTYAPMFGQ
-589 KSSTTFNTTGII
+589 KSSFTYNTTGII
-601 SDSNDPSIL
+601 NNEDASTVFV
-610 CFRLGRGDGNSIW
+610 FRLGSGESIW
-623 RLQQESNTTALLGIQ
+623 RLQQESNTVALLGIQ
-638 GRKAMKITSNPSE
+638 GRKAMKITSNASD
-651 ISVTADK
+651 ISITADK

-691 DEVVTEKAIDSIDLN
+691 DESVIEKAVDSINLN

-712 KSGVKGY
+712 KSEVKGY
-719 GPIAQD
+719 GPVAQD

-732 LVYTNDKGIKG
+732 LVYTNDRGIKG
-743 INNTALLHLQIQG
+743 VNNTALLHLQIQG

>member
-70 GIGIASAIVNED
+70 GIGIASAIVNEE

-114 NGSYLQWKYDN
+114 DGSYLQWKYDN

-159 TNSDSS
+159 TNSNSS

-195 TIIRSQNFLRR
+195 TIIRSQNFLKR

-220 FVADTDYATPAF
+220 FIADKDYATPTF

-243 TGGLMTG
+243 AGGLMTG
-250 PILIHNSG
+250 PILTHNSG
-258 DSLDTVLAYSDG
+258 DSLDTVLAYADG
-270 VGILSTAF
+270 VSVLSTTF
-278 NSETPYRGI
+278 NPEVPLRGI

-446 GSFELTKASIEAV
+446 GSFELTKASVEEV
-459 LTGNITSHTHNYLP
+459 LTGNITSHTHSYLP
-473 LSGGRLTGSLAV
+473 LSGGSLTGNLSTTGLITTTGQLIIRDTTYPQVLFRHTGA
-485 ESYIKGIGYLA
+485 SGYD
-496 VAAPSFPQIQFE
+496 
-508 NASSTPYTSLLFT
+508 SLLYVKT
-521 NILSGNSKSLLFRP
+521 LSGTVRSLIFRP
-535 DSTVSQDGV
+535 DTTITTDGI

-561 ALSNYVDLTSTQII
+561 ALSNYVTLNSAQDISAKKTFRAPVFFGAKASAEYNNTATINDADNATWFIGAVNGNEAWWRCQQRDAQSIMIGRQGGKGFQI
-575 SGYKVFSGVPMFGQ
+575 Y
-589 KSSTTFNTTGII
+589 SSPYTVY
-601 SDSNDPSIL
+601 
-610 CFRLGRGDGNSIW
+610 
-623 RLQQESNTTALLGIQ
+623 
-638 GRKAMKITSNPSE
+638 
-651 ISVTADK
+651 VTADK

-691 DEVVTEKAIDSIDLN
+691 DEVVTEKAVDSINLN

-719 GPIAQD
+719 GPVAQD

-732 LVYTNDKGIKG
+732 LVYTNDRGIKG
-743 INNTALLHLQIQG
+743 VNNTALLHLQIQG

>member
-96 IDTGYVK
+96 IDTGYIK

-125 ESDWKDLI
+125 EADWKDLI
-133 ALEEITKD
+133 ALEEIIKD

-165 KLSVFDTNKDSYY
+165 KLSVFDANKASYY

-186 LNLGDTSKL
+186 LNLGDASKL

-220 FVADTDYATPAF
+220 FIADTDYATPAF

-243 TGGLMTG
+243 TGGLMAG

-258 DSLDTVLAYSDG
+258 DSLDTILAYSDG
-270 VGILSTAF
+270 VSILSTAF
-278 NSETPYRGI
+278 NSETSYRGI
-287 QFGGDSTS
+287 QLGGDSTS
-295 IITFNDNGE
+295 IIAFNDNGE
-304 NRLQHVSGTQFG
+304 SRLQHTSGSQFG
-316 QILSSIYFRPGREY
+316 YILSSIYFKPGIDY
-330 VEPSAVINSTL
+330 VEPSSVINSIL
-341 TDYTAATSA
+341 TDYTAETSA
-350 QDITNTDSIKT
+350 KDITSTDSIKT

-372 GLYTKAEIDALI
+372 GLYTKAEIDNLI
-384 SSVLSYAGSVDSFA
+384 SSVLTYAGSVNSFA
-398 NLPTTGVKVG
+398 DLPTTGVKVG
-408 DVYNVRSEFDLDN
+408 DVYNIATEFDLGG

-432 AAVSGNT
+432 GAINDGNI
-439 VTWDPLG
+439 TWDPLG
-446 GSFELTKASIEAV
+446 GSFNLTKESVEAV
-459 LTGNITSHTHNYLP
+459 LTGNITSHTHSYLP
-473 LSGGRLTGSLAV
+473 LTGGSLTGNLSTTGIITSTGQLIVRDA
-485 ESYIKGIGYLA
+485 SY
-496 VAAPSFPQIQFE
+496 PQILFRHVGDS
-508 NASSTPYTSLLFT
+508 AYDSLLFT
-521 NILSGNSKSLLFRP
+521 STLSGAVKSLLFRP

-544 VYHSLNFQAGV
+544 VYHSLNFQAGIDYIAPATLSG
-555 NYVAPS
+555 YVT
-561 ALSNYVDLTSTQII
+561 TSTTQEIP
-575 SGYKVFSGVPMFGQ
+575 GYKVFTYAPMFGQ
-589 KSSTTFNTTGII
+589 KSSFTYNTTGII
-601 SDSNDPSIL
+601 NNEDASTVFV
-610 CFRLGRGDGNSIW
+610 FRLGSGESIW
-623 RLQQESNTTALLGIQ
+623 RLQQESNTVALLGIQ
-638 GRKAMKITSNPSE
+638 GRKAMKITSNASD
-651 ISVTADK
+651 ISITADK

-680 DKRLKRSIKKI
+680 DKRLKGSIKKI
-691 DEVVTEKAIDSIDLN
+691 DESVIEKAVDSINLN

-719 GPIAQD
+719 GPVAQD

-732 LVYTNDKGIKG
+732 LVYTNDRGIKG
-743 INNTALLHLQIQG
+743 VNNTALLHLQIQG

>member
-19 KGRDGDEHVYIGAE
+19 KGRDGDEHVYIGSE

-250 PILIHNSG
+250 PILMHNSG

-278 NSETPYRGI
+278 NSEIPYRGI

-295 IITFNDNGE
+295 IIAFNDNGE
-304 NRLQHVSGTQFG
+304 SRLQHTSGSQFG
-316 QILSSIYFRPGREY
+316 YILSSIYFKPGVNY
-330 VEPSAVINSTL
+330 VEPSSVINSIL
-341 TDYTAATSA
+341 TDYTAETSA
-350 QDITNTDSIKT
+350 KDITSTDSIKT

-372 GLYTKAEIDALI
+372 GLYTKAEIDNLI
-384 SSVLSYAGSVDSFA
+384 SSVLTYAGSVDSFA

-446 GSFELTKASIEAV
+446 GSFKLTKASVEAV
-459 LTGNITSHTHNYLP
+459 LTGNITSHTHSYLP
-473 LSGGRLTGSLAV
+473 LSGGSLTGNLSTTGLIITTGQLIIRDTAYPQV
-485 ESYIKGIGYLA
+485 LFRRTGDSGYD
-496 VAAPSFPQIQFE
+496 
-508 NASSTPYTSLLFT
+508 SLLFT
-521 NILSGNSKSLLFRP
+521 NTLSGAAKSLLFRP
-535 DSTVSQDGV
+535 DSTVSKDGI

-555 NYVAPS
+555 NYVAPET
-561 ALSNYVDLTSTQII
+561 LSGYVTAAGTTQYI
-575 SGYKVFSGVPMFGQ
+575 SGYKIVQTSMMFGE
-589 KSSTTFNTTGII
+589 KSDPVYNTSGSITGNGNST
-601 SDSNDPSIL
+601 L
-610 CFRLGRGDGNSIW
+610 LMFRLAESDSIW

-638 GRKAMKITSNPSE
+638 GRKAMKITSNASDVS
-651 ISVTADK
+651 ITADK

-691 DEVVTEKAIDSIDLN
+691 DEAVIEKAIDSINLN

-725 LEEVFPE
+725 LEEIFPE
-732 LVYTNDKGIKG
+732 LVYTNDRGIKG
-743 INNTALLHLQIQG
+743 VNNTALLHLQIQG